1 MSRHG
6 FDSARF
12 ESERAARDLTL
23 GRPLNWKNETQ
34 STNDDALA
42 AAKNGAPHGAVFGAE
57 TQTRGRGR
65 RGSEW
70 VSTPGAGLW
79 FSLLLRPDLPAELAP
94 GLALCAGLAVREAIA
109 ARVAGNVAVKWP
121 NDVFADGRKVA
132 GVLVESQI
140 SGATLGSVVIGIGIN
155 VAQTAF
161 PEPLSS
167 IATSLA
173 LLSASSLDREGLL
186 ADVLIDLETSLER
199 LTTRGMAAI
208 AEALR
213 PHDALLDR
221 RLRVDGVEGVGAGI
235 DAAGR
240 LLLRRSDGRVEP
252 LLSGHVELLDC
263 GFEALLSTRA
273 DVITGKII

>member
-1 MSRHG
+1 MSEDG
-6 FDSARF
+6 FDIARF
-12 ESERAARDLTL
+12 ESEREARGLTL
-23 GRPLNWKNETQ
+23 GRPLSWQPETQ

-79 FSLLLRPDLPAELAP
+79 FSLLLRPDLAAELAP
-94 GLALCAGLAVREAIA
+94 GLALCAGLAVREAVA
-109 ARVAGNVAVKWP
+109 ARVSATVAVKWP

-132 GVLVESQI
+132 GILVESQI
-140 SGATLGSVVIGIGIN
+140 SAAKLGSVVIGIGIN
-155 VAQTAF
+155 VAQKAF
-161 PEPLSS
+161 PESLSS

-173 LLSASSLDREGLL
+173 LLSASTLDREELL
-186 ADVLIDLETSLER
+186 ADVLIDLETSLEH
-199 LTTRGMAAI
+199 LATRGMPAI

-221 RLRVDGVEGVGAGI
+221 RLRIDGVQGVGAGI
-235 DAAGR
+235 DASGR
-240 LLLRRSDGRVEP
+240 LLLRTDLGQLRP
-252 LLSGHVELLDC
+252 IAAGHVELLD
-263 GFEALLSTRA
+263 
-273 DVITGKII
+273 

>member
-1 MSRHG
+1 MSLLG
-6 FDSARF
+6 FDHARF
-12 ESERAARDLTL
+12 ESEREARAFTL
-23 GRPLNWKNETQ
+23 GRPLSWQNETR
-34 STNDDALA
+34 STNDDALV

-70 VSTPGAGLW
+70 ISTPGAGLW
-79 FSLLLRPDLPAELAP
+79 FSLLLRPDMPAELAP
-94 GLALCAGLAVREAIA
+94 GLALCAGIAVREAVA
-109 ARVAGNVAVKWP
+109 ARVAASVAVKWP
-121 NDVFADGRKVA
+121 NDVLANGRKLA
-132 GVLVESQI
+132 GILVESQI
-140 SGATLGSVVIGIGIN
+140 SGAKLGSVIIGIGIN
-155 VAQTAF
+155 VTQTAF
-161 PEPLSS
+161 AEPLSS

-173 LLSASSLDREGLL
+173 LLSASTLDREGLL

-199 LTTRGMAAI
+199 LTTHGLADI

-240 LLLRRSDGRVEP
+240 LLLRRADGRVEP
-252 LLSGHVELLDC
+252 LLSGHVELLD
-263 GFEALLSTRA
+263 
-273 DVITGKII
+273 

>member
-1 MSRHG
+1 MSAR

-12 ESERAARDLTL
+12 ESEREVRALSL
-23 GRPLNWKNETQ
+23 GRPLSWQDETQ

-79 FSLLLRPDLPAELAP
+79 FSLLLRPDLRAELAP
-94 GLALCAGLAVREAIA
+94 GLALCAGLAVREAVA
-109 ARVAGNVAVKWP
+109 ARVSANVTVKWP
-121 NDVFADGRKVA
+121 NDVWAGGRKLA
-132 GVLVESQI
+132 GILVESQL
-140 SGATLGSVVIGIGIN
+140 SGAKLGSVIIGIGIN
-155 VAQTAF
+155 VTQTAF
-161 PEPLSS
+161 PEPLSDL
-167 IATSLA
+167 ATSLA
-173 LLSASSLDREGLL
+173 LLSASALDREGLL

-199 LTTRGMAAI
+199 LAARGMADI

-240 LLLRRSDGRVEP
+240 LLLRTDLGELRP
-252 LLSGHVELLDC
+252 IASGHVELLD
-263 GFEALLSTRA
+263 
-273 DVITGKII
+273 

>member
-1 MSRHG
+1 MSAAG
-6 FDSARF
+6 FDEARF
-12 ESERAARDLTL
+12 ESEREARGLTL
-23 GRPLNWKNETQ
+23 GWPLSWENETQ

-79 FSLLLRPDLPAELAP
+79 CSLLLRPDLPAELAP
-94 GLALCAGLAVREAIA
+94 GLALCAGLAVREAAA
-109 ARVAGNVAVKWP
+109 ARVAAANVAVKWP
-121 NDVFADGRKVA
+121 NDVLANDRKLA
-132 GVLVESQI
+132 GILVESQV
-140 SGATLGSVVIGIGIN
+140 SGSKLSSVIIGIGIN
-155 VAQTAF
+155 VTQTTF
-161 PEPLSS
+161 PDSLSS
-167 IATSLA
+167 IATSLT
-173 LLSASSLDREGLL
+173 LLSASALDREGLL

-199 LTTRGMAAI
+199 LTARGLADI

-221 RLRVDGVEGVGAGI
+221 RLRVEGVEGVGAGI

-240 LLLRRSDGRVEP
+240 LLLRTDLGELRAIAA
-252 LLSGHVELLDC
+252 GHVERLD
-263 GFEALLSTRA
+263 
-273 DVITGKII
+273 